1 MKMSVEHY
9 EYIKS
14 AIAPMSDKIKAHR
27 KFIENEGKSK
37 DIEKRLRWDLTYY
50 AGLSQW
56 ICDNLYEYLDDG
68 HIDTALRRIV
78 SELES

>member
-1 MKMSVEHY
+1 MKMSAEHY
-9 EYIKS
+9 EYLKN
-14 AIAPMSDKIKAHR
+14 AIAPMADKIRSHR

-56 ICDNLYEYLDDG
+56 ICDNLYEYLNDD